1 MDRDLFLESALAC
14 RAGGD
19 SVECYTC
26 RTRATALSFDG
37 RATGTPCRSDSEEF
51 AVRVYRQGR
60 LGVAGSSSGSIADWS
75 DLVGRAEANARH
87 GAPVG
92 AFSFVSR
99 KSAGKCA
106 TPLAPA
112 ELVEGLQELRSRLV
126 AFDPSTH
133 WSAELAARSRSWRVV
148 TSDGGDC
155 ASSSTLVSI
164 SLRARR
170 TSGGLPLDYVMR
182 VDSPTL
188 GGGIASTLARVEL
201 ELPVGVPSQTRGPD
215 RPVILG
221 PSAVARASAML
232 RGLQHALDQS
242 VTVFDAAG
250 THDGT
255 CDDEGA
261 AVPAHVPIVSAGR
274 PAPAWTCLGASARQ
288 IPTGRAFRASI
299 GRPPKLRH
307 LGLRW
312 GPAGGAL
319 PGEAVFVPKLSA
331 WSRSSADWL
340 VGHAADALLWRDGR
354 VVARLPRGSFRMP
367 VHDLLGG
374 RLLGVSNERF
384 AVGPHAMP
392 LVAARA
398 ELVP

>member
-1 MDRDLFLESALAC
+1 M
-14 RAGGD
+14 
-19 SVECYTC
+19 
-26 RTRATALSFDG
+26 ALSFDG
-37 RATGTPCRSDSEEF
+37 CATGTPSRSDREEV

-60 LGVAGSSSGSIADWS
+60 LGVAGCSSGSTADWG
-75 DLVGRAEANARH
+75 DLVRRAEAHASH

-106 TPLAPA
+106 TPRAPA
-112 ELVEGLQELRSRLV
+112 ELVEGLQALQAGLL

-133 WSAELAARSRSWRVV
+133 WSAELAARSRCWRIV
-148 TSDGGDC
+148 SSSGGDC

-164 SLRARR
+164 GLRARR
-170 TSGGLPLDYVMR
+170 MSGGLPLDYVMR

-201 ELPVGVPSQTRGPD
+201 ELPAELPSQTRRPD

-221 PSAVARASAML
+221 PSAVARVSAML
-232 RGLQHALDQS
+232 RGMQHTLHRS

-261 AVPAHVPIVSAGR
+261 AVLASAPIVSAGR
-274 PAPAWTCLGASARQ
+274 PAPAWTRLESGVPQ
-288 IPTGRAFRASI
+288 VPTGRAFRASI

-312 GPAGGAL
+312 GPASGAL
-319 PGEAVFVPKLSA
+319 PGEAVFVPKLSS
-331 WSRSSADWL
+331 WSHSSACWL
-340 VGHAADALLWRDGR
+340 VGHAAEALLWRDGR
-354 VVARLPRGSFRMP
+354 VVARLPLGSFQMP
-367 VHDLLGG
+367 VHELLGG
-374 RLLGVSNERF
+374 NLLGVSQERF

-398 ELVP
+398 ELAP

>member
-1 MDRDLFLESALAC
+1 M
-14 RAGGD
+14 
-19 SVECYTC
+19 
-26 RTRATALSFDG
+26 ALSFDG
-37 RATGTPCRSDSEEF
+37 CATGTPCRSDREEV

-60 LGVAGSSSGSIADWS
+60 LGVAGSSSGSTADWV

-87 GAPVG
+87 GPPVG

-106 TPLAPA
+106 KRVAPA
-112 ELVEGLQELRSRLV
+112 ELADGLRELQASLL
-126 AFDPSTH
+126 ALDPSTH
-133 WSAELAARSRSWRVV
+133 WSAELAERSRDWRVV
-148 TSDGGDC
+148 SSTGGDC

-170 TSGGLPLDYVMR
+170 MSGGLPLDYVMR
-182 VDSPTL
+182 VDSPSL
-188 GGGIASTLARVEL
+188 KGGIASILARVEL
-201 ELPVGVPSQTRGPD
+201 ELPVGIPSQTRRPG

-232 RGLQHALDQS
+232 RGLQHALHQA

-261 AVPAHVPIVSAGR
+261 AVPANVPIISAGR
-274 PAPAWTCLGASARQ
+274 PAPAWTCLGSSGRQ
-288 IPTGRAFRASI
+288 VPTGRAFRPSI

-319 PGEAVFVPKLSA
+319 PAEAVFVPKLSA
-331 WSRSSADWL
+331 WSRSSAGWL

-354 VVARLPRGSFRMP
+354 VVARLPRGGFRMP
-367 VHDLLGG
+367 VHDLLGAS
-374 RLLGVSNERF
+374 LLGVSQERF

-398 ELVP
+398 ELAL